1 MIKTIKWVISA
12 LVLTFAG
19 LVAYT
24 LYESQQLR
32 EAEQSSVV
40 QSWMFELDKNY
51 WVSLS
56 CFRFTSL

>member
-19 LVAYT
+19 LAAYT
-24 LYESQQLR
+24 LYESHQLR

-40 QSWMFELDKNY
+40 VEFD
-51 WVSLS
+51 V
-56 CFRFTSL
+56 RIG

>member
-1 MIKTIKWVISA
+1 MIKTIKWLISA

-32 EAEQSSVV
+32 EADQSSVV
-40 QSWMFELDKNY
+40 CELD
-51 WVSLS
+51 
-56 CFRFTSL
+56 FQIG

>member
-24 LYESQQLR
+24 LYESHQLR
-32 EAEQSSVV
+32 EADQSSVV
-40 QSWMFELDKNY
+40 VEFD
-51 WVSLS
+51 V
-56 CFRFTSL
+56 RIG

>member
-40 QSWMFELDKNY
+40 LELDI
-51 WVSLS
+51 
-56 CFRFTSL
+56 RIG